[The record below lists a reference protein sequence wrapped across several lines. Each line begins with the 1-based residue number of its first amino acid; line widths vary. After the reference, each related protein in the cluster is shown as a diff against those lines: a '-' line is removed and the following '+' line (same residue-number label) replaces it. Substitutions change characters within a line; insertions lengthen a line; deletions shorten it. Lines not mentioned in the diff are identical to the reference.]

1 MVLKSERGQTMVE
14 YILLLVVAVSLVLTF
29 YNSKAFQRLFG
40 ERGEVAQNIK
50 SESEFSYRHA
60 FVRGKPD
67 VDVPLQRDITEHPSY
82 TNLNT
87 GETRFFGPKQ
97 PYP

>member
-1 MVLKSERGQTMVE
+1 MVLRSQQGQTMVE

-40 ERGEVAQNIK
+40 EQGEVAQNIK

-60 FVRGKPD
+60 YGRNKPD
-67 VDVPLQRDITEHPSY
+67 VDVPIQRDVTEHPSY
-82 TNLNT
+82 SDLN
-87 GETRFFGPKQ
+87 GQTRFFGPRD
-97 PYP
+97 PYN